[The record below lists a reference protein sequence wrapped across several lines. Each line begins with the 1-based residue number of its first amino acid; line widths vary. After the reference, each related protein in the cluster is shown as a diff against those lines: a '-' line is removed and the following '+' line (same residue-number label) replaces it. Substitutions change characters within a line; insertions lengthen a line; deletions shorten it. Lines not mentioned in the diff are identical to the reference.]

1 MILQDI
7 RAAHK
12 AARLARD
19 GVTLTSLITLIGD
32 LDALE
37 KREKRNATDKEVV
50 KALTKFSENAQ
61 QMADAYVI
69 RGDNERRDDALRE
82 VALYQSFIPAAKA
95 QLSDEALDRVI
106 RSLIAN
112 RIATDCSKPKM
123 GVIISDLKILHEGS
137 YDPKAAAGKVKAE
150 LDKTADPTVA
160 A

>member
-1 MILQDI
+1 MILQEI

-50 KALTKFSENAQ
+50 KALTKFAENAQ

-69 RGDNERRDDALRE
+69 RGDNEKRDDSLRE
-82 VALYQSFIPAAKA
+82 VELYKSFIPAAKE
-95 QLSDEALDRVI
+95 QLTDEALNRTI

-112 RIATDCSKPKM
+112 RIATDCAKPKM

-137 YDPKAAAGKVKAE
+137 YDPKAAAGVVKAE
-150 LDKTADPTVA
+150 LEATADPKID
-160 A
+160 